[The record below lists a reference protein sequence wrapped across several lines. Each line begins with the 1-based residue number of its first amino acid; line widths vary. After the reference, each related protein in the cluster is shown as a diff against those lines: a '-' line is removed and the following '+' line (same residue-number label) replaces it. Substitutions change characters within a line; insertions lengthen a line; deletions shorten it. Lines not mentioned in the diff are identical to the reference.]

1 MFKSFEIRHFRG
13 FEQFRL
19 DELKLVN
26 VIGGLNNVGKTCLL
40 EAMFI
45 HAGFGNAELLTRT
58 NFIRGLLPTATSAST
73 AVQDFI
79 GASFYQYDTITPFVL
94 ESVDDIGKKRKTTVT
109 AATEWETKVTS
120 TIASEIDTGQQ
131 RMGLTLNLGK
141 LVFEEEGSEPQEYNL
156 LLQTGRGQVNIRV
169 EPNPKPSAFPCH
181 FLHTHVPY
189 VHTED
194 ASLYSTLRREGKDK
208 LVLEA
213 LKAIDST
220 IEGIEILT
228 PGGTPIMFVRRAG
241 SIKIIPLPLLGD
253 GAVRLVNYILKMAQS
268 SLGIVLIDEFGF
280 DFHYSVLQ
288 QVWEVIYEAAKLFQ
302 TQVMCTTHSF
312 EMVEAAYTKF
322 FNKGVIDKFQ
332 YVRLEK
338 NVDHIKGILYD
349 PNSLRLAIEKHFEVR

>member
-19 DELKLVN
+19 DALKPIN
-26 VIGGLNNVGKTCLL
+26 IIGGLNNVGKTCLL

-45 HAGFGNAELLTRT
+45 HAGFGNAELLVRT
-58 NFIRGLLPTATSAST
+58 NFLRGLLPTATSAST

-79 GASFYQYDTITPFVL
+79 GASFYRYETITPFVL
-94 ESVDDIGKKRKTTVT
+94 ESADDVGKKRKTIVT

-141 LVFEEEGSEPQEYNL
+141 LVFEEDGAEPQEHNI
-156 LLQTGRGQVNIRV
+156 LLQTGKGQINIRV
-169 EPNPKPSAFPCH
+169 EPNPKPPTFPCH

-189 VHTED
+189 VHAED
-194 ASLYSTLRREGKDK
+194 AALYSALRREDKDV
-208 LVLEA
+208 LVLKA

-220 IEGIEILT
+220 IEGIEVLT
-228 PGGTPIMFVRRAG
+228 PGGTPIMFARRSG
-241 SIKIIPLPLLGD
+241 GIKLIPLPLLGD

-268 SLGIVLIDEFGF
+268 SLGVILIDEFGF

-288 QVWEVIYEAAKLFQ
+288 PVWGVMYEAAKLFQ
-302 TQVMCTTHSF
+302 TQIICTTHSL
-312 EMVEAAYTKF
+312 EAVEAAYTEF
-322 FNKGVIDKFQ
+322 SNRGVIDDFQ
-332 YVRLEK
+332 YVRLERTG
-338 NVDHIKGILYD
+338 DHVKGVSYD
-349 PNSLRLAIEKHFEVR
+349 PDSLRLAIEKRFEVR